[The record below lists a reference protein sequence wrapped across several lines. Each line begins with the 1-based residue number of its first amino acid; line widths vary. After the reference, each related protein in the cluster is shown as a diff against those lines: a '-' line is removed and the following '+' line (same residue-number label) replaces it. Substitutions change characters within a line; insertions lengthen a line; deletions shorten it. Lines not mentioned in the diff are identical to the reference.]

1 MPAPLTRHRFVLA
14 SILLTFCSPGL
25 AAEPAKQP
33 VKELILPGESFLLKD
48 HAAFILTPANDKEQT
63 PRPWIFYAPTLRG
76 LPDDSEKWMHEQF
89 LAAGIAVA
97 GIDVGES
104 YGCPAGRELF
114 TALAKEMERRGY
126 STKPCLLARSRGG
139 LMATSW
145 ACDHPENVSGIAGIY
160 PVFDFRSY
168 PGLAKAAPAYE
179 LSSSEIESRAAEL
192 NPIER
197 VAILAKAK
205 IPVYLIHGDDDSVVP
220 LAQNSAEFLNRYK
233 AANAGDAITL
243 EVAKG
248 QGHTHWKGFFR
259 CQALIDFAIARARA
273 GAK

>member
-1 MPAPLTRHRFVLA
+1 MPSQVTKHRLVLA
-14 SILLTFCSPGL
+14 SILPTLCAPSF
-25 AAEPAKQP
+25 ADEPAKRP
-33 VKELILPGESFLLKD
+33 IKELILPGESFLLND
-48 HAAFILTPANDKEQT
+48 HAAFILTPAKDKQQT
-63 PRPWIFYAPTLRG
+63 PQPWIFYAPTLRG

-89 LAAGIAVA
+89 LDAGVAVA

-114 TALAKEMERRGY
+114 TALVKEMVRRGY

-145 ACDHPENVSGIAGIY
+145 ACDHPEKVSGIAGIY

-220 LAQNSAEFLNRYK
+220 FAQNSAEFLNHYK

-243 EVAKG
+243 EIAEG
-248 QGHTHWKGFFR
+248 QGHTRWEGFR
-259 CQALIDFAIARARA
+259 CQPLIDFAIARARA